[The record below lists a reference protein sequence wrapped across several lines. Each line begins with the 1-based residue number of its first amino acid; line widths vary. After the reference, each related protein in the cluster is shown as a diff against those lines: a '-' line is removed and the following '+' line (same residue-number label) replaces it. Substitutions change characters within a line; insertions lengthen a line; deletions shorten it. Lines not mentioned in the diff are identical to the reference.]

1 MVQDLPESTLYWLLV
16 AAIWPVLTAAAYWLL
31 LKVFNHLRWAEVFRL
46 VIGRGTTVFVLL
58 AAAVFVETLAA
69 TSTGFARGAW
79 IAVGFLS
86 KLGVGLALWIGAIP
100 VIDTFEKEFAER
112 LFAAHGRHKQR
123 NVSAILFHLAKPLV
137 VVAIVLVMGRLFRFD
152 LTDYLVTFGGVGVA
166 VAFSLQSV
174 LTNVFSGL
182 SLALDTPFTRNDLIR
197 VGTGG
202 EIYDILKRGLRVTTA
217 RNIASHETV
226 FLPNK
231 LLTDEILTD
240 ITRPTDD
247 LRAIIDIGVPYSA
260 DLRQVRSILVDI
272 ANGHPHVV
280 GGFAAKRKAIAAKV
294 ARLYIRQVFADC
306 RVHFVEFARL
316 AGEESLNARLEAF
329 HERIGDWAD
338 FVDQSEERGFDPEE
352 RRWLA
357 MIGEELEETTI
368 EVANLTTEWQLL
380 FRNCVGRGANIPVW
394 SERRVGPGWSP
405 SPDVVAQMLDRLFAD
420 SSTPRAAGGDGAT
433 IAGKMDWLAVHLD
446 LLSKNAAGYLATALP
461 AEGLAND
468 PRNQIFDVIY
478 PPTKLGR
485 DRLNRLE
492 TGVGDLHVTHQE
504 CTYAPGTNADRTA
517 WTFPGETRETAYQYI
532 QYALAA
538 AEELSRIANI
548 PPEGPDNS
556 AEYRAAQMALDSVQR
571 VYFDLG
577 VAYSEILRDAAR
589 WIVREE
595 RIARPYVRRAQ
606 TEEFRD
612 WFGHHE
618 GESGFN
624 IVLCRNRQEALY
636 ISRRAGDQILKHP
649 LCSALAGMILDED
662 ERHDLFSILQVWGDK
677 VYELM
682 TRARRIRRELKRAR
696 STTIDTQLHDLADW
710 LKGEFKDPNP
720 SWKYPIAPMEGF
732 DDSSIHMT
740 VKLYIDN
747 VRMERYLRPAN
758 TFTQIRL
765 RIFERLLNAGIIIP
779 FPQRDLHLKTPTA
792 IRVDLTGPAPAAADQ
807 QPE

>member
-1 MVQDLPESTLYWLLV
+1 M
-16 AAIWPVLTAAAYWLL
+16 
-31 LKVFNHLRWAEVFRL
+31 
-46 VIGRGTTVFVLL
+46 LL

-86 KLGVGLALWIGAIP
+86 KLGVGLALWIVAIP

-478 PPTKLGR
+478 PPTKLGPRPAEPTR
-485 DRLNRLE
+485 DRRGGPARNPPGMHLRAGDKRRPDGLDISWRNAGDRLSVHPIRLGGGG
-492 TGVGDLHVTHQE
+492 GVV
-504 CTYAPGTNADRTA
+504 ADRQHPA
-517 WTFPGETRETAYQYI
+517 RR
-532 QYALAA
+532 
-538 AEELSRIANI
+538 SRQLGGVPRGA
-548 PPEGPDNS
+548 
-556 AEYRAAQMALDSVQR
+556 MALDSVQR